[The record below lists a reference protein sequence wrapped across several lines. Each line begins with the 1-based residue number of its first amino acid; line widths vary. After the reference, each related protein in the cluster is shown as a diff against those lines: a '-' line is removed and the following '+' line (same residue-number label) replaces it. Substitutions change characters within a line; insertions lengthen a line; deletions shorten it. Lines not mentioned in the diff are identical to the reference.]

1 MSPVADMSDVL
12 ALLGTGTYMV
22 TRPLAPTLT
31 QGRVVPGAAQT
42 PFATSG
48 SMQPLS
54 GRDLQRLPEGDR
66 ATEQLW
72 YYTKATL
79 LTSDVATGRVADLVN
94 VGGVSYEVQT
104 VEDWSASGNYYRAR
118 LSKVNR

>member
-1 MSPVADMSDVL
+1 MSVADLSDVL

-22 TRPLAPTLT
+22 TRPEAPTLVA
-31 QGRVVPGAAQT
+31 GRVVPATASA
-42 PFATSG
+42 PFATTG

-72 YYTKATL
+72 YFTTTRLQTAEV
-79 LTSDVATGRVADLVN
+79 DTGQVADV
-94 VGGVSYEVQT
+94 VDVDGEAYEVQT
-104 VEDWSASGNYYRAR
+104 VENWQASGNFFKAR